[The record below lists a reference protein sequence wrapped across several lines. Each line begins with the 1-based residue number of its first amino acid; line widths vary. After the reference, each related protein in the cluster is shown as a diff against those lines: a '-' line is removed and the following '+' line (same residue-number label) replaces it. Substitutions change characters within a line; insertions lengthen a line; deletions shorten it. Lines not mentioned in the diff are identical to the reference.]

1 MSSTPGPRLGM
12 VAGEASGDLLAG
24 LLLGGLKARW
34 PQLSTFGIGGPRM
47 AEHGFEPWWPHEK
60 LAVRGYVEV
69 LRHYRELAGIRKALG
84 DRLLKER
91 PDAFIGVDAPDF
103 NLGLETRLKAQG
115 TKTIHFISPSIWAWR
130 GKRIEKIRAAAD
142 HVLCIFPFEPAIYA
156 EHGIAATYVGHP
168 LADAIP
174 IDVAREASRH
184 MLGLAANERVVAL
197 LPGSRRS
204 EIEYVAP
211 RLLAAAALMKRER
224 PGLCFVLPV
233 VPGLRAL
240 VEPMVARHAPAA
252 GVSLLDGQ
260 SHEALAACD
269 VTLVASGTATL
280 EAALFKRPMVITY
293 AMNWISWQMMKRM
306 AYQPWVGLP
315 NILLGEFAVPELLQE
330 QATPQKLAEAA
341 FQWLDNPERCKAL
354 SQRFTTLHQQ
364 LRCNTAQAATHAIE
378 KILRA

>member
-1 MSSTPGPRLGM
+1 MPVTSPRLGM

-24 LLLGGLKARW
+24 LLLGGLKTRW
-34 PQLSTFGIGGPRM
+34 PELQSFGIGGPRM
-47 AEHGFEPWWPHEK
+47 ADRGFEAWWPHEK

-69 LRHYRELAGIRKALG
+69 LRHYRELLGIRQALG
-84 DRLLKER
+84 DRLLRER

-130 GKRIEKIRAAAD
+130 AKRIEKIRAAAD

-156 EHGIAATYVGHP
+156 EHGIAASYVGHP

-174 IDVAREASRH
+174 LDVPRDASRQK
-184 MLGLAANERVVAL
+184 LGLPTDAQVVAL

-211 RLLAAAALMKRER
+211 RVLAAAALMKRER
-224 PGLCFVLPV
+224 PGLQLILPV
-233 VPGLRAL
+233 VPGLRSL
-240 VEPMVARHAPAA
+240 VEPLVAQYAPAA
-252 GVSLLDGQ
+252 GVVLLDGQ

-269 VTLVASGTATL
+269 VTLIASGTATL

-306 AYQPWVGLP
+306 GYQPWVGLP
-315 NILLGEFAVPELLQE
+315 NILLGEFAVPELLQGE
-330 QATPQKLAEAA
+330 ATAQKLAQAA
-341 FQWLDNPERCKAL
+341 FNWLDNPQASAAL
-354 SQRFTTLHQQ
+354 GLRFTTLHQQ
-364 LRCNTAQAATHAIE
+364 LRCNTAQAATDVIQ
-378 KILRA
+378 KILHA